1 MLKDVRSMEQ
11 INQSATS
18 CRDNLKDQQEIQLYF
33 IEQLQK

>member
-18 CRDNLKDQQEIQLYF
+18 CRDNLKDQQEIVCIRF
-33 IEQLQK
+33 ILIGF